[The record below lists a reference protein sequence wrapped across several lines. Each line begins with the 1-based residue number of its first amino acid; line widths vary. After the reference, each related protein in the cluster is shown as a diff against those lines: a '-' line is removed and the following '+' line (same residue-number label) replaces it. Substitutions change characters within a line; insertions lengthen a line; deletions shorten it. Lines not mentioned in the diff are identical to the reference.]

1 MAVILNIETATRVC
15 SVGVSIDG
23 KLIAL
28 RESHTQ
34 NSHAEQITLFVQE
47 VLNKS
52 SITTKELDAVAVSK
66 GPGSYTGLRIGVSTA
81 KGFCYGLDIP
91 LIGINTLESMANG
104 MINLINKSDNLAT
117 KNVLVCP
124 MIDAR
129 RMEVYSS
136 VFSMSLNVIEE
147 TMAKII
153 DSFSYNK
160 LLNSNKI
167 YFAGDGAEKC
177 KQSLSQKQ
185 NAIFLDDFHPSVS
198 HLCSIADK
206 KFNTD
211 DFENPAYFEPY
222 YLKDFVAGIS
232 KVKGLRM

>member
-1 MAVILNIETATRVC
+1 LAVILNIETATRVC

-28 RESHTQ
+28 KESHTK
-34 NSHAEQITLFVQE
+34 NSHDEQITLFVEE

-52 SITTKELDAVAVSK
+52 GITTKELDAVAVSK

-81 KGFCYGLDIP
+81 KGLCYGLDIP
-91 LIGINTLESMANG
+91 LIGINTLEAMANG
-104 MINLINKSDNLAT
+104 MINLINKTDNPTTSDALI
-117 KNVLVCP
+117 CP

-136 VFSMSLNVIEE
+136 VFSLKLKIIEE

-153 DSFSYNK
+153 DSSSYGNFLK
-160 LLNSNKI
+160 DNNV

-177 KQSLSQKQ
+177 KQSLSHNQ
-185 NAIFLDDFHPSVS
+185 NAIFLDDFHPSAS
-198 HLCSIADK
+198 YLCNLAND
-206 KFNTD
+206 KFNND
-211 DFENPAYFEPY
+211 DFDNSAYFEPY